1 MRSYLFQGERVGGM
15 ERVLIL
21 GALTFV
27 GYHLVNKMIAE
38 EVEVYGLDFDEFD
51 SMTKINEEKLLL
63 IGRNALFTYYS
74 IRDEDGWKAVEEEK
88 FDTVYFCLYEPNQ
101 QNGFRNERVILQYLK
116 RIIKMCE
123 EHKVKLNLISSIEVG
138 STDESENKRLFS
150 KVEGGLK
157 KGKLQYSVFRV
168 PTLYGPWQPS
178 FMMYHQ
184 LILSELYEKECD
196 CMNDEEGSDLLYVE
210 DVCEY
215 LWENGTNEEQLGIYN
230 LLSGKQSLWEKGMN
244 LLRADDKVNRNNKA
258 VKDEEVVEVV
268 SIKKNTPL
276 EYGLNKQLTHMKK
289 YKELYEG

>member
-1 MRSYLFQGERVGGM
+1 MFQGERVGGM
-15 ERVLIL
+15 KRVLII

-38 EVEVYGLDFDEFD
+38 EIEVYGLDFDEFD

-74 IRDEDGWKAVEEEK
+74 IRDEDGWRSVEEES

-116 RIIKMCE
+116 RIVRMCE
-123 EHKVKLNLISSIEVG
+123 KNNVKLNLISSIEIG
-138 STDESENKRLFS
+138 STEESENKRLFS
-150 KVEGGLK
+150 KVEEGLK
-157 KGKLQYSVFRV
+157 KGELQYSAYRV

-184 LILSELYEKECD
+184 LILSELDEKECR
-196 CMNDEEGSDLLYVE
+196 CINGEIGSDLLYVE

-215 LWENGTNEEQLGIYN
+215 LWEHGMNVKHHGVYN
-230 LLSGKQSLWEKGMN
+230 LLSGKEELWEKGMT
-244 LLRADDKVNRNNKA
+244 LLHADDKVNKKN
-258 VKDEEVVEVV
+258 VEVRDEAV
-268 SIKKNTPL
+268 EVISIQKNTPV
-276 EYGLNKQLTHMKK
+276 EFGLNKQLAHMKK

>member
-1 MRSYLFQGERVGGM
+1 MFQGERVGGM
-15 ERVLIL
+15 KSVLII

-74 IRDEDGWKAVEEEK
+74 IRDEDGWRSIEEES

-101 QNGFRNERVILQYLK
+101 QSGFRNERVILQYLK
-116 RIIKMCE
+116 RIVRMCE
-123 EHKVKLNLISSIEVG
+123 KNKVKLNLISSIEIG
-138 STDESENKRLFS
+138 STEDTENKRVFS
-150 KVEGGLK
+150 KVEEGLK
-157 KGKLQYSVFRV
+157 KGELQYNAYRV
-168 PTLYGPWQPS
+168 PTLYGPWQPP

-184 LILSELYEKECD
+184 LILSEFDERECP
-196 CMNDEEGSDLLYVE
+196 CINGERGSDLLYVE

-215 LWENGTNEEQLGIYN
+215 LWENGTNVKCLGVCN
-230 LLSGKQSLWEKGMN
+230 LLSGKEALWEKGMT
-244 LLRADDKVNRNNKA
+244 LLHADDKVNKKN
-258 VKDEEVVEVV
+258 VEVRDEAV
-268 SIKKNTPL
+268 EVISIQKNTPV
-276 EYGLNKQLTHMKK
+276 EFGLNKQLAHMKK

>member
-15 ERVLIL
+15 ERVLII

-74 IRDEDGWKAVEEEK
+74 IRDEDGWRSVEEEK
-88 FDTVYFCLYEPNQ
+88 FDAVYFCLYEPNQ
-101 QNGFRNERVILQYLK
+101 QSGFRNERVILQYLK
-116 RIIKMCE
+116 RIIRLCE

-138 STDESENKRLFS
+138 NAAESENKRLFA
-150 KVEGGLK
+150 KVEEGLK
-157 KGKLQYSVFRV
+157 KGEVQYSVFRV

-184 LILSELYEKECD
+184 LILSELGEKECD
-196 CMNDEEGSDLLYVE
+196 YASEENGIDLLYVE

-215 LWENGTNEEQLGIYN
+215 LWENGMNEERLGIYN
-230 LLSGKQSLWEKGMN
+230 LLSGKKSLWKKGMN
-244 LLRADDKVNRNNKA
+244 LLHAEDKVNKENAEGRERA
-258 VKDEEVVEVV
+258 AEDI
-268 SIKKNTPL
+268 SIKRNTPL
-276 EYGLNKQLTHMKK
+276 EYGLNKQLAHMKK

>member
-15 ERVLIL
+15 KRVLII

-74 IRDEDGWKAVEEEK
+74 IRDEDGWRSVEEES

-101 QNGFRNERVILQYLK
+101 QSGFRNERVILQYLK
-116 RIIKMCE
+116 RIVRMCE
-123 EHKVKLNLISSIEVG
+123 KNKVKLNLISSIEIG
-138 STDESENKRLFS
+138 STEESENKRLFS
-150 KVEGGLK
+150 KVEEGLK
-157 KGKLQYSVFRV
+157 KGELQYSAYRV

-184 LILSELYEKECD
+184 LILSELDEKECR
-196 CMNDEEGSDLLYVE
+196 CINGEKGSDLLYVE

-215 LWENGTNEEQLGIYN
+215 LWENGMNVKHLGIYN
-230 LLSGKQSLWEKGMN
+230 LLSGKEELWEKGMS
-244 LLRADDKVNRNNKA
+244 LLHADDKVNNKN
-258 VKDEEVVEVV
+258 VEVRDEAV
-268 SIKKNTPL
+268 EVISIQKNTPV
-276 EYGLNKQLTHMKK
+276 EFGLNKQLAHMKK

>member
-1 MRSYLFQGERVGGM
+1 M
-15 ERVLIL
+15 ERVLII

-38 EVEVYGLDFDEFD
+38 EVEVFALDFDEFD

-74 IRDEDGWKAVEEEK
+74 IRDEDGWRSVEGEN
-88 FDTVYFCLYEPNQ
+88 FDTVYFSLYEPNQ
-101 QNGFRNERVILQYLK
+101 QSGFRNERVILQYLK

-138 STDESENKRLFS
+138 SSDKSENKRLFS
-150 KVEGGLK
+150 KVEEGLK

-184 LILSELYEKECD
+184 LILSEL
-196 CMNDEEGSDLLYVE
+196 DENERHCTSEEQGSDLLYVE

-215 LWENGTNEEQLGIYN
+215 LWENGTNGEQLGIYN
-230 LLSGKQSLWEKGMN
+230 LLSGKQLLWAKGMN
-244 LLRADDKVNRNNKA
+244 LLRADDKVNKENKE
-258 VKDEEVVEVV
+258 VRDEAIEVVL
-268 SIKKNTPL
+268 IKKNTPL
-276 EYGLNKQLTHMKK
+276 EYGLNKQLAHMKK

>member
-15 ERVLIL
+15 ERVLII

-38 EVEVYGLDFDEFD
+38 EVEVYGLDFDEFEN
-51 SMTKINEEKLLL
+51 MTKINEEKLLL

-74 IRDEDGWKAVEEEK
+74 IRDEDGWRSVEGEK

-101 QNGFRNERVILQYLK
+101 QSGFRNERVILQYLK
-116 RIIKMCE
+116 RIIRMCAE
-123 EHKVKLNLISSIEVG
+123 QKVKLNLISSTEVG
-138 STDESENKRLFS
+138 NADESENKRLFL
-150 KVEGGLK
+150 KVEEGLK
-157 KGKLQYSVFRV
+157 KGEAPYSVFRV

-184 LILSELYEKECD
+184 LILSELDEKECYYAS
-196 CMNDEEGSDLLYVE
+196 EENGSDLLYVE

-215 LWENGTNEEQLGIYN
+215 LWENGMNEEHLGIYN
-230 LLSGKQSLWEKGMN
+230 LLSGKKSLWKIGMN
-244 LLRADDKVNRNNKA
+244 LLRATDKVNKKNEEERNDA
-258 VKDEEVVEVV
+258 VEVI
-268 SIKKNTPL
+268 SIKRNTPL
-276 EYGLNKQLTHMKK
+276 EYGLNKQLAHMKK

>member
-1 MRSYLFQGERVGGM
+1 MFQGERVGGM
-15 ERVLIL
+15 KRVLII

-74 IRDEDGWKAVEEEK
+74 IRDEDGWRSVEEES

-101 QNGFRNERVILQYLK
+101 QSGFRNERVILQYLK
-116 RIIKMCE
+116 RIVRMCE
-123 EHKVKLNLISSIEVG
+123 KNKVKLNLISSIEIG
-138 STDESENKRLFS
+138 STEESENKHLFS
-150 KVEGGLK
+150 KVEEGLK
-157 KGKLQYSVFRV
+157 KGELQYSAYRV

-184 LILSELYEKECD
+184 LILSELDEKECR
-196 CMNDEEGSDLLYVE
+196 CINGEKGSDLLYVE

-215 LWENGTNEEQLGIYN
+215 LWENGMNVKHLGIYN
-230 LLSGKQSLWEKGMN
+230 LLSGKEELWEKGMS
-244 LLRADDKVNRNNKA
+244 LLHADDKVNNKN
-258 VKDEEVVEVV
+258 VEVRDEAV
-268 SIKKNTPL
+268 EVISIQKNTSV
-276 EYGLNKQLTHMKK
+276 EFGLNKQLAHMKK

>member
-1 MRSYLFQGERVGGM
+1 MFQGERVGGM
-15 ERVLIL
+15 ERVLII

-74 IRDEDGWKAVEEEK
+74 IRDEDGWRSIEEEK
-88 FDTVYFCLYEPNQ
+88 FDAVYFCLYEPNQ
-101 QNGFRNERVILQYLK
+101 QSGFRNERVILQYLK
-116 RIIKMCE
+116 RIIRLCE

-138 STDESENKRLFS
+138 NAAESENKRLFA
-150 KVEGGLK
+150 KVEEGLK
-157 KGKLQYSVFRV
+157 KGEVQYSVFRV

-184 LILSELYEKECD
+184 LILSELGEKECD
-196 CMNDEEGSDLLYVE
+196 YASEENGIDLLYVE

-215 LWENGTNEEQLGIYN
+215 LWENGMNEERLGIYN
-230 LLSGKQSLWEKGMN
+230 LLSGKKSLWKKGMN
-244 LLRADDKVNRNNKA
+244 LLHAEDKVNKENAEGRERA
-258 VKDEEVVEVV
+258 AEDI
-268 SIKKNTPL
+268 SIKRNTPL
-276 EYGLNKQLTHMKK
+276 EYGLNKQLAHMKK

>member
-15 ERVLIL
+15 ERVLII

-38 EVEVYGLDFDEFD
+38 EVEVYGLDFDEFEN
-51 SMTKINEEKLLL
+51 MTKINEEKLLL

-74 IRDEDGWKAVEEEK
+74 IRDEDGWRSVEGEK

-101 QNGFRNERVILQYLK
+101 QSGFRNERVILQYLK
-116 RIIKMCE
+116 RIIRLCAE
-123 EHKVKLNLISSIEVG
+123 QKVKLNLISSIEVG
-138 STDESENKRLFS
+138 NADESESKRLFS
-150 KVEGGLK
+150 KVEEGLK
-157 KGKLQYSVFRV
+157 KGEAPYSVFRV

-184 LILSELYEKECD
+184 LILSELDEKECYYAS
-196 CMNDEEGSDLLYVE
+196 EENGSDLLYVE

-215 LWENGTNEEQLGIYN
+215 LWENGMNEEHLGIYN
-230 LLSGKQSLWEKGMN
+230 LLSGKKSLWKKGMN
-244 LLRADDKVNRNNKA
+244 LLRAADKVHK
-258 VKDEEVVEVV
+258 KSEEERDDTVEVI
-268 SIKKNTPL
+268 SIKRNTPL
-276 EYGLNKQLTHMKK
+276 EYGLNKQLAHMKK

>member
-1 MRSYLFQGERVGGM
+1 M
-15 ERVLIL
+15 ERVLII

-74 IRDEDGWKAVEEEK
+74 IRDEDGWRSIEEEK
-88 FDTVYFCLYEPNQ
+88 FDAVYFCLYEPNQ
-101 QNGFRNERVILQYLK
+101 QSGFRNERVILQYLK
-116 RIIKMCE
+116 RIIRLCE

-138 STDESENKRLFS
+138 NAAESENKRLFA
-150 KVEGGLK
+150 KVEEGLK
-157 KGKLQYSVFRV
+157 KGEVQYSVFRV

-184 LILSELYEKECD
+184 LILSELGEKECD
-196 CMNDEEGSDLLYVE
+196 YASEENGIDLLYVE

-215 LWENGTNEEQLGIYN
+215 LWENGMNEERLGIYN
-230 LLSGKQSLWEKGMN
+230 LLSGKKSLWKKGMN
-244 LLRADDKVNRNNKA
+244 LLHAEDKVNKENAEGRERA
-258 VKDEEVVEVV
+258 AEDI
-268 SIKKNTPL
+268 SIKRNTPL
-276 EYGLNKQLTHMKK
+276 EYGLNKQLAHMKK

>member
-15 ERVLIL
+15 ERVLII

-38 EVEVYGLDFDEFD
+38 EVEVYGLDFDEFEN
-51 SMTKINEEKLLL
+51 MTKINEEKLLL

-74 IRDEDGWKAVEEEK
+74 IRDEDGWRSVEGEK

-101 QNGFRNERVILQYLK
+101 KSGFRNERVILQYLK
-116 RIIKMCE
+116 RIIRLCE

-138 STDESENKRLFS
+138 NADESENKRLFS
-150 KVEGGLK
+150 KVEEGLK
-157 KGKLQYSVFRV
+157 KGEAPYSVFRV

-184 LILSELYEKECD
+184 LILSELGEKECYYAT
-196 CMNDEEGSDLLYVE
+196 EENGRDLLYVE

-215 LWENGTNEEQLGIYN
+215 LWEDGMNEGHLGIYN
-230 LLSGKQSLWEKGMN
+230 LLSGKKSLWKKGMN
-244 LLRADDKVNRNNKA
+244 LLRAEDKVNKENEEER
-258 VKDEEVVEVV
+258 DEAVEVI
-268 SIKKNTPL
+268 SIKRNTPL
-276 EYGLNKQLTHMKK
+276 EYGLNKQLAHMKK

>member
-1 MRSYLFQGERVGGM
+1 MFQGERVGGM

-38 EVEVYGLDFDEFD
+38 EVEVYGLDFDEFEN
-51 SMTKINEEKLLL
+51 MTKINEEKLLL

-74 IRDEDGWKAVEEEK
+74 IRDEDGWRSVEGEK

-101 QNGFRNERVILQYLK
+101 QSGFRNERVILQYLK
-116 RIIKMCE
+116 RIIRLCAE
-123 EHKVKLNLISSIEVG
+123 QKVKLNLISSIEVENA
-138 STDESENKRLFS
+138 DESENKRLFS
-150 KVEGGLK
+150 KVEEGLK
-157 KGKLQYSVFRV
+157 KGEAPYSVFRV

-184 LILSELYEKECD
+184 LILSELDEKECHYAS
-196 CMNDEEGSDLLYVE
+196 EENGSDLLYVE

-215 LWENGTNEEQLGIYN
+215 LWENGMKEEHLGIYN
-230 LLSGKQSLWEKGMN
+230 LLSGKKSLWKKGMN
-244 LLRADDKVNRNNKA
+244 LLRAADKVNKKNEEERNDA
-258 VKDEEVVEVV
+258 VEVI
-268 SIKKNTPL
+268 SIKRNTPL
-276 EYGLNKQLTHMKK
+276 EYGLNKQLAHMKK

>member
-15 ERVLIL
+15 ERVLII

-74 IRDEDGWKAVEEEK
+74 IRDEDGWKSIEEEK
-88 FDTVYFCLYEPNQ
+88 FDAVYVCLYEPNQ
-101 QNGFRNERVILQYLK
+101 QSGFRNERVILQYLK
-116 RIIKMCE
+116 RIIRMCE
-123 EHKVKLNLISSIEVG
+123 EHKMKLNLISSIEVG
-138 STDESENKRLFS
+138 SADESENKRLFS
-150 KVEGGLK
+150 KVEEGLK
-157 KGKLQYSVFRV
+157 KGELQYSVFRV

-184 LILSELYEKECD
+184 LILSELDEKECH
-196 CMNDEEGSDLLYVE
+196 CTSKEKGSDLLYVE

-215 LWENGTNEEQLGIYN
+215 LWENGTNGEHLGIYN

-244 LLRADDKVNRNNKA
+244 LLRADDKVNKNSKEER
-258 VKDEEVVEVV
+258 DEAAEDI
-268 SIKKNTPL
+268 SIKRNTPL
-276 EYGLNKQLTHMKK
+276 EYGLNKQLAHVKK

>member
-15 ERVLIL
+15 ERVLII

-38 EVEVYGLDFDEFD
+38 GVEVHALDFDEFD

-74 IRDEDGWKAVEEEK
+74 IRDEDGWKSVEEEK
-88 FDTVYFCLYEPNQ
+88 FDAVYVCLYEPNQ
-101 QNGFRNERVILQYLK
+101 QSGFRNERVILQYLK

-138 STDESENKRLFS
+138 SSDESENKHLFS
-150 KVEGGLK
+150 KVEEGLK

-168 PTLYGPWQPS
+168 PTLYGPWQPA

-184 LILSELYEKECD
+184 LILSELDEKECH
-196 CMNDEEGSDLLYVE
+196 CTSEEQGSDLLYVE

-215 LWENGTNEEQLGIYN
+215 LWENGTNGEQFGIYN
-230 LLSGKQSLWEKGMN
+230 LLSGKQMLWAKGMN
-244 LLRADDKVNRNNKA
+244 LLRADDKVNKENKE
-258 VKDEEVVEVV
+258 VRDEAIEVVL
-268 SIKKNTPL
+268 IKRNTPL
-276 EYGLNKQLTHMKK
+276 EYGLNKQLAHMKK